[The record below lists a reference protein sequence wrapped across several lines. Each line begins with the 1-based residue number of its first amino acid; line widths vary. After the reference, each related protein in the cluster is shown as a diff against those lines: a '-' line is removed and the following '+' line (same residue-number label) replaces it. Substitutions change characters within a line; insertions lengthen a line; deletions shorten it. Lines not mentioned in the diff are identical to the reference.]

1 MYQNPYS
8 MGMQYPY
15 NMQSYNN
22 QNLNSLNNMS
32 TQNNLVPQELIRVNG
47 LQGAQ
52 TYQMAPNST
61 VALFDGNSDIMYIKQ
76 TDGAG
81 FGNIR
86 KFSFTEI
93 LDNQQVSQPSNDF
106 VSREEYDELDSV
118 YLSQEDK
125 DCWEKCIRKY
135 TDKLAVVKVMLGM

>member
-1 MYQNPYS
+1 

-22 QNLNSLNNMS
+22 QNLNNLNNMS
-32 TQNNLVPQELIRVNG
+32 AQNNLVPQELIRVNG

-106 VSREEYDELDSV
+106 VSREEFENFKKEMMDYGKQFVQQDLDTIKSK
-118 YLSQEDK
+118 SNN
-125 DCWEKCIRKY
+125 
-135 TDKLAVVKVMLGM
+135 VKR

>member
-1 MYQNPYS
+1 

-32 TQNNLVPQELIRVNG
+32 AQNNLVPQELIRVNG

-93 LDNQQVSQPSNDF
+93 LDNQQVSPPSNDF
-106 VSREEYDELDSV
+106 VSREEFENFKKEMMDYGKQFVQQDLDTIKSK
-118 YLSQEDK
+118 SNN
-125 DCWEKCIRKY
+125 
-135 TDKLAVVKVMLGM
+135 VKR

>member
-22 QNLNSLNNMS
+22 QNLNNMS

-93 LDNQQVSQPSNDF
+93 LDNQQVSQQSNDF
-106 VSREEYDELDSV
+106 VSREEFENFKKEMMDYGKQFVQQDLDTIKSK
-118 YLSQEDK
+118 SNN
-125 DCWEKCIRKY
+125 
-135 TDKLAVVKVMLGM
+135 VKR

>member
-1 MYQNPYS
+1 
-8 MGMQYPY
+8 MGIQYPY

-22 QNLNSLNNMS
+22 QNLNNLNNIS
-32 TQNNLVPQELIRVNG
+32 AQNNLVPQELIRVNG

-106 VSREEYDELDSV
+106 VSREEFENFKKEMMDYGKQFVQQDLDTIKSK
-118 YLSQEDK
+118 SNN
-125 DCWEKCIRKY
+125 
-135 TDKLAVVKVMLGM
+135 VKR

>member
-106 VSREEYDELDSV
+106 VSREEFENFKKEMMDYGKQLVQQDLDTIKSK
-118 YLSQEDK
+118 SNN
-125 DCWEKCIRKY
+125 
-135 TDKLAVVKVMLGM
+135 VKR

>member
-52 TYQMAPNST
+52 TYQMAPKK
-61 VALFDGNSDIMYIKQ
+61 IH
-76 TDGAG
+76 
-81 FGNIR
+81 
-86 KFSFTEI
+86 
-93 LDNQQVSQPSNDF
+93 
-106 VSREEYDELDSV
+106 
-118 YLSQEDK
+118 
-125 DCWEKCIRKY
+125 
-135 TDKLAVVKVMLGM
+135 

>member
-22 QNLNSLNNMS
+22 QNLNNLNNMS

-106 VSREEYDELDSV
+106 VSREEFENFKKEMMDYGKQFVQQDLDTIKS
-118 YLSQEDK
+118 K
-125 DCWEKCIRKY
+125 FNN
-135 TDKLAVVKVMLGM
+135 VKR

>member
-1 MYQNPYS
+1 

-32 TQNNLVPQELIRVNG
+32 AQNNLVPQELIRVNG

-106 VSREEYDELDSV
+106 VSREEFENFKKEMMDYGKQFVQQDLDTIKSK
-118 YLSQEDK
+118 SNN
-125 DCWEKCIRKY
+125 
-135 TDKLAVVKVMLGM
+135 VKR

>member
-1 MYQNPYS
+1 

-106 VSREEYDELDSV
+106 VSREEFENFKKEMMDYGKQFVQQDLDTIKSK
-118 YLSQEDK
+118 SNN
-125 DCWEKCIRKY
+125 
-135 TDKLAVVKVMLGM
+135 VKR

>member
-1 MYQNPYS
+1 MYQNPYAQ
-8 MGMQYPY
+8 GMQFPY
-15 NMQSYNN
+15 NIQSYNN
-22 QNLNSLNNMS
+22 QNLNNINNMNN
-32 TQNNLVPQELIRVNG
+32 QNNLVPQELIRVNG

-106 VSREEYDELDSV
+106 VSREEFENFKKEMMDYGKQFVQQDLDTIKSK
-118 YLSQEDK
+118 SNN
-125 DCWEKCIRKY
+125 
-135 TDKLAVVKVMLGM
+135 VKR

>member
-22 QNLNSLNNMS
+22 QNLNNLNNMS

-106 VSREEYDELDSV
+106 VSREEFENFKKEMMDYGKQFVQQDFDTIKSK
-118 YLSQEDK
+118 SNN
-125 DCWEKCIRKY
+125 
-135 TDKLAVVKVMLGM
+135 VKR

>member
-22 QNLNSLNNMS
+22 QNLNNLNNMS
-32 TQNNLVPQELIRVNG
+32 TPNNLVPQELIRVNG

-106 VSREEYDELDSV
+106 VSREEFENFKKEMMDYGKQSVQQDLDTIKSK
-118 YLSQEDK
+118 SNN
-125 DCWEKCIRKY
+125 
-135 TDKLAVVKVMLGM
+135 VKR

>member
-22 QNLNSLNNMS
+22 QNLNNINNMS

-106 VSREEYDELDSV
+106 VSREEFENFKKEMMDYGKQLVQQDLDTIKSK
-118 YLSQEDK
+118 SNN
-125 DCWEKCIRKY
+125 
-135 TDKLAVVKVMLGM
+135 VKR

>member
-1 MYQNPYS
+1 

-22 QNLNSLNNMS
+22 QNLNNINNMS

-106 VSREEYDELDSV
+106 VSREEFENFKKDLMLKHFY
-118 YLSQEDK
+118 YL
-125 DCWEKCIRKY
+125 RK
-135 TDKLAVVKVMLGM
+135 

>member
-1 MYQNPYS
+1 MYQNPYAQ
-8 MGMQYPY
+8 GMQFPY
-15 NMQSYNN
+15 NIQSYNN
-22 QNLNSLNNMS
+22 QNLNNINNMS
-32 TQNNLVPQELIRVNG
+32 AQNNLVPQELIRVNG

-93 LDNQQVSQPSNDF
+93 LDNQQVSQPTNDF
-106 VSREEYDELDSV
+106 VSREEFENFKKEMMDYGKQFVQQDLDTIKSK
-118 YLSQEDK
+118 SNN
-125 DCWEKCIRKY
+125 
-135 TDKLAVVKVMLGM
+135 VKR

>member
-1 MYQNPYS
+1 
-8 MGMQYPY
+8 MGIQYPY

-22 QNLNSLNNMS
+22 QNLNNLNNIS
-32 TQNNLVPQELIRVNG
+32 AQNNLLPQELIRVNG

-106 VSREEYDELDSV
+106 VSREEFENFKKEMMDYGKQFVQQDLDTIKSK
-118 YLSQEDK
+118 SNN
-125 DCWEKCIRKY
+125 
-135 TDKLAVVKVMLGM
+135 VKR

>member
-22 QNLNSLNNMS
+22 QNLNNMI

-93 LDNQQVSQPSNDF
+93 LDNQQVSQQSNDF
-106 VSREEYDELDSV
+106 VSREEFENFKKEMMDYGKQFVQQDLDTIKSK
-118 YLSQEDK
+118 SNN
-125 DCWEKCIRKY
+125 
-135 TDKLAVVKVMLGM
+135 VKR

>member
-1 MYQNPYS
+1 

-22 QNLNSLNNMS
+22 QNLNSLNNIS

-106 VSREEYDELDSV
+106 VSREEFENFKKEMMDYGKQFVQQDLDTIKSK
-118 YLSQEDK
+118 SNN
-125 DCWEKCIRKY
+125 
-135 TDKLAVVKVMLGM
+135 VKR

>member
-1 MYQNPYS
+1 MYQNPYAQ
-8 MGMQYPY
+8 GMQFPY
-15 NMQSYNN
+15 NIQSYNN
-22 QNLNSLNNMS
+22 QNLNNINNMS
-32 TQNNLVPQELIRVNG
+32 AQNNLVPQELIRVNG

-93 LDNQQVSQPSNDF
+93 LDNQQVSQQSNDF
-106 VSREEYDELDSV
+106 VSREEFENFKKEMMDYGKQFVQQDLDTIKSK
-118 YLSQEDK
+118 SNN
-125 DCWEKCIRKY
+125 
-135 TDKLAVVKVMLGM
+135 VKR

>member
-1 MYQNPYS
+1 

-22 QNLNSLNNMS
+22 QNLNNINNMS

-106 VSREEYDELDSV
+106 VSREEFENFKKEMMDYGKQFVQQDLDTIKSK
-118 YLSQEDK
+118 SNN
-125 DCWEKCIRKY
+125 
-135 TDKLAVVKVMLGM
+135 VKR

>member
-1 MYQNPYS
+1 MYQNPYAQ
-8 MGMQYPY
+8 GMQFPY
-15 NMQSYNN
+15 NIQSYNN
-22 QNLNSLNNMS
+22 QNLNNMS
-32 TQNNLVPQELIRVNG
+32 AQNNLVPQELIRVNG

-93 LDNQQVSQPSNDF
+93 LDNQQVSQQSNDF
-106 VSREEYDELDSV
+106 VSREEFENFKKEMMDYGKQFVQQDLDTIKSK
-118 YLSQEDK
+118 SNN
-125 DCWEKCIRKY
+125 
-135 TDKLAVVKVMLGM
+135 VKR

>member
-22 QNLNSLNNMS
+22 QNLNNLNNMS
-32 TQNNLVPQELIRVNG
+32 TPNNLVHQELIRVNG

-76 TDGAG
+76 TD
-81 FGNIR
+81 
-86 KFSFTEI
+86 
-93 LDNQQVSQPSNDF
+93 
-106 VSREEYDELDSV
+106 
-118 YLSQEDK
+118 
-125 DCWEKCIRKY
+125 
-135 TDKLAVVKVMLGM
+135 

>member
-8 MGMQYPY
+8 MGIQYPY

-22 QNLNSLNNMS
+22 QNLNNINNMS

-61 VALFDGNSDIMYIKQ
+61 VALFDGNSDIMYTKQ

-106 VSREEYDELDSV
+106 VSREEFENFKKEMMDYGKQFVQQDLDTIKSK
-118 YLSQEDK
+118 SNN
-125 DCWEKCIRKY
+125 
-135 TDKLAVVKVMLGM
+135 VKR

>member
-8 MGMQYPY
+8 MGIQYPY

-22 QNLNSLNNMS
+22 QNLNNMS
-32 TQNNLVPQELIRVNG
+32 TQNNLAPQELIRVNG

-106 VSREEYDELDSV
+106 VSREEFENFKKEMMDYGKQFVQQDLDTIKSK
-118 YLSQEDK
+118 SNN
-125 DCWEKCIRKY
+125 
-135 TDKLAVVKVMLGM
+135 VKR

>member
-22 QNLNSLNNMS
+22 QNLNNINNMS

-106 VSREEYDELDSV
+106 VSREEFENFKNEMMDYGKQFVQQDLDTIKSK
-118 YLSQEDK
+118 SNN
-125 DCWEKCIRKY
+125 
-135 TDKLAVVKVMLGM
+135 VKR

>member
-8 MGMQYPY
+8 MGIQYPY

-22 QNLNSLNNMS
+22 QNLNNINNMS

-106 VSREEYDELDSV
+106 VSREEFENFKKEMMDYGKQLVQQDLDTIKSK
-118 YLSQEDK
+118 SNN
-125 DCWEKCIRKY
+125 
-135 TDKLAVVKVMLGM
+135 VKR